1 MAKNR
6 WFGTWVLATLSL
18 LGIRTRSDL
27 PILQRL
33 GGVRIKAADT
43 NATINPPLTFPD
55 IKRALPPSSLSFG
68 NPRKR
73 QPPRKQPLPILMA
86 KHKARVGRLPQALVE
101 RP

>member
-43 NATINPPLTFPD
+43 NATINPP
-55 IKRALPPSSLSFG
+55 
-68 NPRKR
+68 
-73 QPPRKQPLPILMA
+73 
-86 KHKARVGRLPQALVE
+86 
-101 RP
+101 